1 MKRTADMNNRRSK
14 QGRNTM
20 NKPSIVARRLLMACG
35 LLLAAAP
42 SASYAAGPQ
51 DYHFSIQTAVPSS
64 SLYFELLQRFAKQIE
79 TMSAGRL
86 KADVLPAGA
95 VVGPFEILDAVSNDV
110 VKAGYCWGNY
120 WSGKNSAFVLFANV
134 PASSGLDQRSLM
146 AWYYRGGGEK
156 LYDELLHDIMHLKL
170 QAFLIQ
176 PMGPDPLGWFK
187 KPIKNMEDF
196 TKFKYRSPPGIPGET
211 YKGMGVAAVAMP
223 GGDIVPAAQ
232 RGVIDA
238 AEWIGP
244 ADDRNLGLQKIWK
257 YYYLQ
262 GLHQQTDVGQIIF
275 NQGFWNSLPAD
286 LQEIIRVAVMA
297 NAAETFNADVYDNA
311 LALHELQDKYH
322 VHVEDT
328 PADYYPKFITAEKKV
343 TEKYAAAN
351 PFFKK
356 VLDSQIEFAKTIYPY
371 RERVLE
377 LYYNMLKTA
386 HEQHK

>member
-1 MKRTADMNNRRSK
+1 MSRIRTTLASML
-14 QGRNTM
+14 
-20 NKPSIVARRLLMACG
+20 VACG
-35 LLLAAAP
+35 ILFLSAA
-42 SASYAAGPQ
+42 SATHAA
-51 DYHFSIQTAVPSS
+51 DSKVYEFSIQTAVPSS
-64 SLYFELLQRFAKQIE
+64 SLYFQLLERFVKQVG
-79 TMSAGRL
+79 TMSGGRL
-86 KADVLPAGA
+86 KGSVLPAGA
-95 VVGPFEILDAVSNDV
+95 VVGPFEILDAVSNNV
-110 VKAGYCWGNY
+110 VKAGYAWGNY

-134 PASSGLDQRSLM
+134 PASTGLDQSGLV

-156 LYDELLHDIMHLKL
+156 LYEELLHDVMHLNLK
-170 QAFLIQ
+170 AFFIQ

-187 KPIKNMEDF
+187 QPIKDMADF

-211 YKGMGVAAVAMP
+211 YKAMGVAAVAMP

-262 GLHQQTDVGQIIF
+262 GLHQQTDVGQVIF
-275 NQGFWNSLPAD
+275 NGDFWKSLPAD

-297 NAAETFNADVYDNA
+297 NVAETLNANVYDNS
-311 LALHELQDKYH
+311 LALQELQEKEH
-322 VHVEDT
+322 VHIENT
-328 PADYYPKFITAEKKV
+328 PADYYPKFIAAEKKV
-343 TEKYAAAN
+343 TEQYAAKN

-356 VLDSQIEFAKTIYPY
+356 VLDSQIAFAKVVYPY
-371 RERVLE
+371 QGRILE

-386 HEQHK
+386 HEQNK

>member
-1 MKRTADMNNRRSK
+1 MSK
-14 QGRNTM
+14 TR
-20 NKPSIVARRLLMACG
+20 ALLAGMLLACG
-35 LLLAAAP
+35 LV
-42 SASYAAGPQ
+42 SASSAAYAADQ
-51 DYHFSIQTAVPSS
+51 KVYKFSIQTVVPSS
-64 SLYFELLQRFAKQIE
+64 SFYFQLLERFVKQVD

-86 KADVLPAGA
+86 KGEVLPAGA
-95 VVGPFEILDAVSNDV
+95 VVPPFQVLDAVSNNV
-110 VKAGYCWGNY
+110 VNAGYAWGNY

-134 PASSGLDQRSLM
+134 PASTGLDQNGLV

-156 LYDELLHDIMHLKL
+156 LYEELLHDVMHLNVK
-170 QAFLIQ
+170 AFFMQ

-187 KPIKNMEDF
+187 KPIKNMQEF

-211 YKGMGVAAVAMP
+211 YKDMGVAAVAMP

-262 GLHQQTDVGQIIF
+262 GLHQQTDVGQIVF
-275 NQGFWNSLPAD
+275 NGDFWKSLPPD
-286 LQEIIRVAVMA
+286 LQEIIKVAVMA
-297 NAAETFNADVYDNA
+297 NVAETINASTYDNA
-311 LALHELQDKYH
+311 VALQELQEKYG

-328 PADYYPKFITAEKKV
+328 PADYYPKFIASEKKV
-343 TEKYAAAN
+343 TAAYAAKN

-356 VLDSQIEFAKTIYPY
+356 VLDSEIAFAKQVYPY
-371 RERVLE
+371 RVRILE
-377 LYYNMLKTA
+377 LYYNMVKTA
-386 HEQHK
+386 HEHP